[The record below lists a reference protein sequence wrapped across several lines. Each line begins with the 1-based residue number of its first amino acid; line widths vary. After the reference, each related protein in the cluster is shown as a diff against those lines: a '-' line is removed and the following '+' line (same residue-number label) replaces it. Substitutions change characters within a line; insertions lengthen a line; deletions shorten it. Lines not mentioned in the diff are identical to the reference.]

1 MPPDAHG
8 SEGSGLDVSAVSRF
22 GARMIEI
29 LGLVGSPVGVR
40 LLPPHADAPAGAT
53 ALEHHRYCQA
63 VMKARRAASVVLDGE
78 GLSCP
83 AAAAAFGFRPLPAQ
97 LASGKGLVGFGIVA
111 DPAVGRRIFEAMPK
125 LPPGRVGLLHLFPLD
140 RAEHLPD
147 VVVLEDE
154 IEKRMWVVLAYLH
167 ATGGERVQGTTAV
180 LQAVCADS
188 TIVPLTEQRLNFG
201 YGCYGCREASDI
213 GPNETVV
220 GFPASLLAPIAT
232 HLEFLNEKAI
242 PASRSKRALAALE
255 RRSAAVNQPRKE
267 DGP

>member
-1 MPPDAHG
+1 MHGEKSG
-8 SEGSGLDVSAVSRF
+8 SEDAAPNMSAMRGLGTRLV
-22 GARMIEI
+22 EI

-40 LLPPHADAPAGAT
+40 LLAPGADAPAGAA
-53 ALEHHRYCQA
+53 ALKHHRYCQA
-63 VMKARRAASVVLDGE
+63 IMKARRGANVSLDAE

-125 LPPGRVGLLHLFPLD
+125 LAPGRVGLLHLFPLD
-140 RAEHLPD
+140 RAEHVPD
-147 VVVLEDE
+147 IVVLEDE
-154 IEKRMWVVLAYLH
+154 TEKLMWVVLAYLN

-213 GPNETVV
+213 GPNETVI

-242 PASRSKRALAALE
+242 SARSKRALAALE
-255 RRSAAVNQPRKE
+255 RTSVAGGQPQKE